1 MIPQRNHSRDRCTAY
16 KTKIM
21 NKDKNLKKMF
31 AEMGLSED
39 QSIKEFNK
47 KLDFT
52 FDFTNNQI
60 ENTIS
65 TTNHTK
71 TI

>member
-1 MIPQRNHSRDRCTAY
+1 MVIRNRYTAY

-31 AEMGLSED
+31 VKIGLSED
-39 QSIKEFNK
+39 QKNREFNQ

-52 FDFTNNQI
+52 FDFTNN
-60 ENTIS
+60 
-65 TTNHTK
+65 
-71 TI
+71 